1 MSCCEEYCPKYKA
14 MQLIV
19 VGAVVLAN
27 YWWNF
32 VNWWL
37 LVGALL
43 VLAGVLK
50 LIMPCCPCNKAA
62 CEAPA
67 PKAARKK
74 R

>member
-1 MSCCEEYCPKYKA
+1 MSCCEEYCPKCKA

-50 LIMPCCPCNKAA
+50 LIMPGCP
-62 CEAPA
+62 
-67 PKAARKK
+67 
-74 R
+74 